1 MTEHLTFILEKEAK
15 NKGGDKYKC
24 LTNTG
29 LDEFFIYIPQSISRN
44 NTGIPKKEIRISI
57 D

>member
-1 MTEHLTFILEKEAK
+1 MTHHLTFILDKEAK

-24 LTNTG
+24 STI
-29 LDEFFIYIPQSISRN
+29 DDFFIYIPQSISRN
-44 NTGIPKKEIRISI
+44 NNEVKKEIRISI

>member
-1 MTEHLTFILEKEAK
+1 MTDHLTFILEKEAK

-24 LTNTG
+24 KSI
-29 LDEFFIYIPQSISRN
+29 DEFIIYIPQSISRS
-44 NTGIPKKEIRISI
+44 TDDKPKKELKILI

>member
-15 NKGGDKYKC
+15 NMGGDKYKEKD
-24 LTNTG
+24 NG
-29 LDEFFIYIPQSISRN
+29 DFIIYIPQSISRKKSDK
-44 NTGIPKKEIRISI
+44 PKKEIRISI

>member
-15 NKGGDKYKC
+15 NSGGDKYKSKE
-24 LTNTG
+24 NE
-29 LDEFFIYIPQSISRN
+29 DFIIYIPQTISRKN
-44 NTGIPKKEIRISI
+44 LTKPKKEIRISI